1 MGHLYPIK
9 SRYHF
14 LYCIKIWFNLL
25 VGLILFSYIRHNSE
39 KVGLELQ
46 NNFLV
51 GLASII
57 REEIRMLRVADP
69 KLIEIMKKESKL
81 MYLCDQKSRTETHA
95 NRKNSP
101 IDRLNQQ
108 ILDLEMILE
117 GEYELLS
124 LDQVYD

>member
-57 REEIRMLRVADP
+57 REEIRMLRVNDAY
-69 KLIEIMKKESKL
+69 LSEIMKKESKL
-81 MYLCDQKSRTETHA
+81 MYLCDLKSKAETCA
-95 NRKNSP
+95 NHKNSRL
-101 IDRLNQQ
+101 DRLKQAN
-108 ILDLEMILE
+108 
-117 GEYELLS
+117 S
-124 LDQVYD
+124 